1 MLGRMAY
8 DDRMDAHSQPAPA
21 PFKRARGGAAFFATG
36 SYGLGAAALDLVP
49 AVLSCLP

>member
-8 DDRMDAHSQPAPA
+8 DDRMDAHPQPAPA
-21 PFKRARGGAAFFATG
+21 PFKRARGGRPFATG